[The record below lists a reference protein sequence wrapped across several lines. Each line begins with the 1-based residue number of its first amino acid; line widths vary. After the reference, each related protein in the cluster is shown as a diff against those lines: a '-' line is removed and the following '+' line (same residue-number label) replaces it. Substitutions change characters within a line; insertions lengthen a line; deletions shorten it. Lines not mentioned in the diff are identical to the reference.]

1 MQTRNYVKLHSV
13 TLGERGKVSNIFYC
27 DFEDVSVIEENFAET
42 EKNSLWNF
50 IHLSVKES
58 EKVIYQEINKVQN

>member
-27 DFEDVSVIEENFAET
+27 DFEDVYVIEENFAET
-42 EKNSLWNF
+42 EKEFTVELYSF
-50 IHLSVKES
+50 EC
-58 EKVIYQEINKVQN
+58 